1 MSTITRRRFLKGS
14 IAAGAISALPY
25 SKVAGANDDIR
36 VAVVGIRNQGAN
48 HINLF
53 RKIRGVRVVAVCDA
67 DKNILDREVKKFTD
81 RNERVDGYIDF
92 RRILDDKNIDA
103 VVTATP
109 NHWHALVTI
118 WSCQAGKDVYVE
130 KPVCHNIYEGRQM
143 VRAARKYNRIVQSG
157 TQRRSDGG
165 LRRAIDYIQQ
175 GHLGK
180 IKLAR
185 GLCYVRR
192 GSIGKVGGPQSI
204 PRSVD
209 YDLWCGPAAKEPLMR
224 KNLHYDW
231 HWVWPTGSGDLGNN
245 GIHFM
250 DVCRW
255 VVGADKLPP
264 RVISIGGRFGY
275 VDDGRTPNPQIIY
288 LDYEPAPIIYEVRGL
303 SQSKGSSVMDN
314 YRGIRIDVVIQ
325 CEGGYL
331 AGGWVYDNDGKKIEQ
346 FVRGGGGGHHAN
358 FIKAVRSRKTT
369 DLNAD
374 ILEGHLSSSLCHMGN
389 ISHRLGKEA
398 GPGEIAESVK
408 GNKDMVE
415 AFGRLEEHL
424 AANEVNFKQTPR
436 ILGVPLEFDGETE
449 RFTGAHSD
457 AANALLTRDY
467 RKPFVVPEK
476 V

>member
-1 MSTITRRRFLKGS
+1 MSAITRRSFLKSS
-14 IAAGAISALPY
+14 IAASAISALPY
-25 SKVAGANDDIR
+25 SKVVGANDDIR
-36 VAVVGIRNQGAN
+36 VAVVGIRGQGAN

-53 RKIRGVRVVAVCDA
+53 RKIPGVRVVAVCDA

-81 RNERVDGYIDF
+81 RKERVDGYIDF
-92 RRILDDKNIDA
+92 RRMLDDKSIDA

-143 VRAARKYNRIVQSG
+143 VHAARKYNRIVQSG

-165 LRRAIDYIQQ
+165 LRRAVDYIQQ

-192 GSIGKVGGPQSI
+192 GSIGRVDGSQPI
-204 PRSVD
+204 PPSVD
-209 YDLWCGPAAKEPLMR
+209 YDLWCGPAAKDPLMR

-231 HWVWPTGSGDLGNN
+231 HWVWPTGDGDLGNN

-255 VVGADKLPP
+255 VVGADKLAP

-275 VDDGRTPNPQIIY
+275 VDDGRTPNTQIIY
-288 LDYEPAPIIYEVRGL
+288 LDYKPAPVIYEVRGL
-303 SQSKGSSVMDN
+303 SQSKSSSVMDN

-331 AGGWVYDNDGKKIEQ
+331 AGGWVYDNDGKKIKQ
-346 FVRGGGGGHHAN
+346 FVRGGGGGHHVN
-358 FIKAVRSRKTT
+358 FIKAVRSRKAT

-398 GPGEIAESVK
+398 RPEEIAESVK
-408 GNKDMVE
+408 GNKNMVE
-415 AFGRLEEHL
+415 AFGRLEGHL

-436 ILGVPLEFDGETE
+436 ILGLPLEFDGEAE
-449 RFTGAHSD
+449 RFTGANSD

>member
-1 MSTITRRRFLKGS
+1 MSTITRRRFLRS
-14 IAAGAISALPY
+14 SLAAGAISALPY
-25 SKVAGANDDIR
+25 SKVTGANDDIR

-48 HINLF
+48 HINWF

-67 DKNILDREVKKFTD
+67 DKSILDREVKKFTD

-109 NHWHALVTI
+109 NHWHALVTV

-175 GHLGK
+175 GHIGK

-192 GSIGKVGGPQSI
+192 GSIGKVDGPQ
-204 PRSVD
+204 PVPPSVD

-231 HWVWPTGSGDLGNN
+231 HWVWPTGNGDMGNN

-255 VVGADKLPP
+255 VIGADKLAP

-275 VDDGRTPNPQIIY
+275 VDDGRTPNTQIVY

-303 SQSKGSSVMDN
+303 SQGKGSSIMDH
-314 YRGIRIDVVIQ
+314 YRGIRIDVVVH
-325 CEGGYL
+325 CEGGCL
-331 AGGWVYDNDGKKIEQ
+331 AGGWIYDNDGKKIEQ
-346 FVRGGGGGHHAN
+346 FVRDGGGGHHAN

-374 ILEGHLSSSLCHMGN
+374 ILEGHLSSSLCHMGG

-408 GNKDMVE
+408 GNKNLVD
-415 AFGRLEEHL
+415 AFGRMEEHL
-424 AANEVNFKQTPR
+424 AANEVNFKQTSR

-449 RFTGAHSD
+449 RFTGANSD
-457 AANALLTRDY
+457 AANTLLTRDY
-467 RKPFVVPEK
+467 RKPFVVGEK